1 MLHKCLKITQNVVA
15 IEHLNIDIFHQFFVL
30 LKVTCLVTLF
40 DCKQKTRQNGSF
52 LAFLTNHLLLKM

>member
-1 MLHKCLKITQNVVA
+1 MTPATVQVEIRIKRTSMLHKCLKITQNVVA

-40 DCKQKTRQNGSF
+40 N
-52 LAFLTNHLLLKM
+52 